1 MIFCWGNANSCC
13 ISCKVVC
20 YQIVIVIKGIEMA
33 YNVGNPMFK
42 GSLVAL
48 ITPFA
53 NGVIDESASVSYT
66 HLTLPTKDSV

>member
-1 MIFCWGNANSCC
+1 MTLKVKQVNREDSEFFGNANSCC
-13 ISCKVVC
+13 IGCKVVC

-53 NGVIDESASVSYT
+53 TV
-66 HLTLPTKDSV
+66 

>member
-1 MIFCWGNANSCC
+1 MLS
-13 ISCKVVC
+13 
-20 YQIVIVIKGIEMA
+20 IVIVIKGIKMA

-53 NGVIDESASVSYT
+53 NGVIDEAAFRKLVCWQIEEGPMANSCRY
-66 HLTLPTKDSV
+66 HG

>member
-1 MIFCWGNANSCC
+1 
-13 ISCKVVC
+13 
-20 YQIVIVIKGIEMA
+20 MA

-53 NGVIDESASVSYT
+53 NGVIDEAAFRKLVCCR
-66 HLTLPTKDSV
+66 